1 MAPMSPCTTK
11 AGCARSR
18 TRAECPRV
26 QCTAFAPRSVCVSRR
41 GAMGEIVFLLDAT
54 RAKRNAKLTYFQCAA
69 HETAS
74 RCYTALFCSSHDC
87 TNCGLCLAVHFPSPS
102 TIHMTTSPLAVS

>member
-1 MAPMSPCTTK
+1 MLSVHECSAPPSPR
-11 AGCARSR
+11 AALRAR
-18 TRAECPRV
+18 
-26 QCTAFAPRSVCVSRR
+26 VSRR

-74 RCYTALFCSSHDC
+74 RCYTALFCSSPDC
-87 TNCGLCLAVHFPSPS
+87 TNCGLCLAVLFPSPS